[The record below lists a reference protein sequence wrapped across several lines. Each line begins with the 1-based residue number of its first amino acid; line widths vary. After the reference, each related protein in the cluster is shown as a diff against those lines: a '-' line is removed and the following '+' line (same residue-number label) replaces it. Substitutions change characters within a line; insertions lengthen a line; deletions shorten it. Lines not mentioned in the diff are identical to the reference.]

1 MVAKWIFLNHFFL
14 SIILLFAAGAW
25 WDTIKWSCHWPIE
38 WMDEI
43 TKVFCSNGCKP
54 LVRMFNGNLTFC
66 SFSSGFC
73 QNFHG
78 PYVCFTSFHRDGQS
92 IILLQSTCIALWKCC
107 IVSNRE
113 YPYGVTDIVRQQGAT
128 RHQNTLQYGDKQW
141 SHTRINISEES

>member
-1 MVAKWIFLNHFFL
+1 
-14 SIILLFAAGAW
+14 
-25 WDTIKWSCHWPIE
+25 
-38 WMDEI
+38 MDEI

-128 RHQNTLQYGDKQW
+128 RDQNTLQYGDKQW
-141 SHTRINISEES
+141 SHTRINISEESFWPRRWTMLNEWAYSHHCLWRWQYASLSNGKCVA